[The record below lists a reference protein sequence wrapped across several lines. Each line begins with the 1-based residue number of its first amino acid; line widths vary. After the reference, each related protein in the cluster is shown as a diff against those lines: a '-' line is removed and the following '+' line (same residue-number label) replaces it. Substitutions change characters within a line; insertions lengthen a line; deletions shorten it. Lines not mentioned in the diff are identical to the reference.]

1 MLLSLRSPSM
11 GLAWF
16 VLVVSVWI
24 GSPVAAQTAEVSLEE
39 PLGPMPL
46 VPQDPPAEPQWTP
59 EQIEA
64 WIVRLGDDD
73 YMLREQATQ
82 TLVQAGL
89 PVLNPLRARL
99 DDPDAERRRR
109 VRRILA
115 TVLEQKH
122 AVDLERFAEGIGPG
136 DSLPGWTWFKRVV
149 GDDPKAR
156 ELFVAMQ
163 REEAG
168 LLAAS
173 GAGSDEADKA
183 LQFRYWQIIQSMRSV
198 PGRTREEPSPATLAA
213 LTLVLTEPD
222 LVLSE
227 GMANSNYWASLWQ
240 RSSATNL
247 LNDGE
252 FREPVRKLLNVW
264 LLQPGDLGQQ
274 TIKLRLALT
283 HALEGGLV
291 VADQLIRDKDSAA
304 ATKIYAAE
312 VIARL
317 GGRAHA
323 ARLAELLDDETVL
336 ATQRMSNID
345 YEIQVRDAALAWLV
359 YATEQDMNDYGLDRA
374 KSWFER
380 LEKYP
385 QQAFYYRSF
394 GYHDDEAR
402 NKAFARWKEYVAEEP
417 LPDAAELPNFGHV
430 PLPKRQAGGNMTP
443 NNELVAKIQAAQIG
457 NGRVMIVGQ
466 MQAEED
472 KSEEEDDVG
481 VLQVDR
487 LQTRRLSQAIDWLD
501 EGLNGDA
508 VRLLVMILTDDA
520 DAALRDDLTLPLY
533 RRLRTEA
540 ARVLST
546 LPEAARDAYELQ
558 YGQEA
563 ARALRLA
570 IQTGQAEALDEVA
583 RRYPGLPAGV
593 EAAYRAAVMIH
604 DRGDDWRAV
613 QMFQRLQ
620 QSGPLAKAFEPALSL
635 QLAHSLWRLGKADD
649 AAATLRLA
657 KIQAGGKPIRL
668 GRERRAWFAA
678 DESPLEWLA
687 DWAGPSELETIARWP
702 MYRGDATRNGREPV
716 EVPYLKPLASQR
728 LNDRAILRKAI
739 KFAASTFED
748 ERRTVLPTASPVIL
762 KDRMV
767 IRTPLG
773 IEAYSWPEGRL
784 LWQSEEESD
793 LAALLR
799 LTDKQLAEVDT
810 EMLEA
815 SLRARLWVDV
825 LASRV
830 ASDGQ
835 RIYAIE
841 GQPFAVGPSYQRT
854 GLTEDGRRTLA
865 AGPTEAT
872 NRLAA
877 YHAETGKLLWET
889 ALAGNAYFLSVP
901 LPLAG
906 ELAAVVRN
914 GSDNLLL
921 EIDSETGA
929 IQSETPLSS
938 RPRMPLSARQRAQM
952 AARSHMAMPAQMN
965 WAASPSFASGVLV
978 CPTAFNRFVAIDAAD
993 QSILWLYQHETPADV
1008 QEMSQGS
1015 FDGWIESTVVLSN
1028 GRALLCPLGS
1038 EFLLCLDQRTGRLL
1052 WRAPR
1057 QDGIAVAGV
1066 SNDGCVLVVGRHRVR
1081 GLNLADGSPT
1091 WTPWTYPPG
1100 ARPSGHGCLS
1110 NESFLL
1116 PMTNGEIAVIDMA
1129 SGEAVAR
1136 TRSLNDTPLGNLVG
1150 LDNRI
1155 VSQSPTELAVFASLE
1170 ERQEQLLA
1178 SPKPDDPRWQVHRAE
1193 VALYRGEYDVALPT
1207 LIEAAG
1213 KSADDRTLDLL
1224 AAAASEALLQDLPRY
1239 LETVRKDVLPRLEG
1253 HERQQDVTS
1262 ALLVAA
1268 RRSERFD
1275 EAVMALASL
1284 MAGKSKPDTLVE
1296 ASEGRLVKP
1305 NRMWQA
1311 ELEDLRASASDE
1323 RRTWLDDLV
1332 ASWLD
1337 KTRSN
1342 DELAAALSTSG
1353 SHPKALQ
1360 ARLDW
1365 ASRLLADKKWLQAEL
1380 ALHQVLSQ
1388 ADDPLRAEALV
1399 LLAETRRQA
1408 GQPAAAALAYRA
1420 LLAEEPDVRLRDGRA
1435 ARDVVNTLPAA
1446 GPVREIL
1453 EGAGDWS
1460 EEPVWTKVDT
1470 HANAFEQLYPL
1481 TLSNTADRWTPA
1493 TSIRTDIRFQSI
1505 FFEGGNLREPRKVA
1519 LPSDGST
1526 RYFSSIGYS
1535 SRVARCGHLTV
1546 LWLGF
1551 QVVAFDA
1558 LADEPKLLWSASTT
1572 RPNPFQ
1578 PQANGHVNNLL
1589 RQRLRP
1595 GQNPASLPN
1604 PVVATG
1610 DYVCFQQGDRLMA
1623 VDPMSG
1629 KTLWTRDGLA
1639 ESCDILGD
1647 ERALIVTPPSAGEAI
1662 VIDPLDG
1669 RRIDE
1674 RAVSNL
1680 GDRVSIQGTS
1690 IVEWT
1695 RNENGRRLR
1704 CLDLA
1709 TGTTEWEIAH
1719 PEATEMSV
1727 ADGGEAAILL
1737 PDGKLTFLN
1746 LETGEPLAQTELPE
1760 IAERQDIVLLSDRD
1774 RWILIVNQ
1782 RDEDESI
1789 RVTTTST
1796 PWNIR
1801 VSGQMFGIARATGA
1815 IEWQF
1820 EARHQSLDISQRRDV
1835 PILVLAAR
1843 MYEQTQRDNGSTT
1856 LRLLGTRYQCVDTR
1870 RGVAVFDE
1878 TFSEHNEMFTLSG
1891 SPEEGRIEIANRS
1904 KTIHLK
1910 LSADSPGEG
1919 WVRPDEPA
1927 PETPDEPMSE
1937 TASDDD

>member
-1 MLLSLRSPSM
+1 M

-16 VLVVSVWI
+16 VLVVSMWI
-24 GSPVAAQTAEVSLEE
+24 GSPIAAQTAEVSLEE

-73 YMLREQATQ
+73 YAQREQATR
-82 TLVQAGL
+82 TLVAAGL
-89 PVLNPLRARL
+89 TVLDPLRARL

-122 AVDLERFAEGIGPG
+122 AADLERFAEGKGPG
-136 DSLPGWTWFKRVV
+136 DSLPGWAWFKRVV

-173 GAGSDEADKA
+173 GAGSEEADKA

-198 PGRTREEPSPATLAA
+198 PGRVREEPSPATLAA

-240 RSSATNL
+240 RTSATNL

-252 FREPVRKLLNVW
+252 YREPVRKLLNVW

-283 HALEGGLV
+283 HGLEGGLV

-312 VIARL
+312 VLARL

-323 ARLAELLDDETVL
+323 ARLKPLLDDETVL

-359 YATEQDMNDYGLDRA
+359 YATEQEMNDYGLDRA

-394 GYHDDEAR
+394 GYHNDEAR
-402 NKAFARWKEYVAEEP
+402 QKAFERWSTYVAEEP

-430 PLPKRQAGGNMTP
+430 PLPKRQAGGDMGRK
-443 NNELVAKIQAAQIG
+443 NEEMAKIQAQQLG
-457 NGRVMIVGQ
+457 NGRVMILGRV
-466 MQAEED
+466 QAEEQKTED
-472 KSEEEDDVG
+472 EEDG

-487 LQTRRLSQAIDWLD
+487 LQTRRLSQAIDWLE

-520 DAALRDDLTLPLY
+520 EAALRDDLSIPLY

-563 ARALRLA
+563 ARELRLA
-570 IQTGQAEALDEVA
+570 IRSGQPEALDAVA

-593 EAAYRAAVMIH
+593 EAAYRAAVMTH

-620 QSGPLAKAFEPALSL
+620 QSGPLARAFEPALSL

-657 KIQAGGKPIRL
+657 KIQAGGQPIRL
-668 GRERRAWFAA
+668 GRERRTWFAA
-678 DESPLEWLA
+678 DESPLDWLA
-687 DWAGPSELETIARWP
+687 DWAGPSEPETLARWP

-716 EVPYLKPLASQR
+716 EVPYLKPLASQP
-728 LNDRAILRKAI
+728 LNDRAVLRKAI

-825 LASRV
+825 LGSRV
-830 ASDGQ
+830 TSDGE

-877 YHAETGKLLWET
+877 YDAETGKLLWET
-889 ALAGNAYFLSVP
+889 GLVGDAYFLSVP

-906 ELAAVVRN
+906 ELAAVVRKGN
-914 GSDNLLL
+914 DNLLL
-921 EIDSETGA
+921 AIQAETGA

-938 RPRMPLSARQRAQM
+938 RPTMPLSPQQRMQI
-952 AARSHMAMPAQMN
+952 AARSQYASPVQMN
-965 WAASPSFASGVLV
+965 WAASPSFASGVLI
-978 CPTAFNRFVAIDAAD
+978 CPTAFNRFVAIDASD
-993 QSILWLYQHETPADV
+993 LSILWLYQHETPADV
-1008 QEMSQGS
+1008 EAMSQGS
-1015 FDGWIESTVVLSN
+1015 FDGWIESSVVLSD

-1038 EFLLCLDQRTGRLL
+1038 EYLLCLDQRTGRLL

-1066 SNDGCVLVVGRHRVR
+1066 SSDGCVLVVGRHRIR
-1081 GLNLADGSPT
+1081 GLNLADGSPK

-1100 ARPSGHGCLS
+1100 ARPSGQGCLS

-1116 PMTNGEIAVIDMA
+1116 PLSSGEIAVIDLA

-1136 TRSLNDTPLGNLVG
+1136 TRSMNDAPLGNLVG
-1150 LDNRI
+1150 LGNRI
-1155 VSQSPTELAVFASLE
+1155 VSQSPTELAVFASLG

-1178 SPKPDDPRWQVHRAE
+1178 NAKPDDPRWQVHRAE
-1193 VALYRGEYDVALPT
+1193 VALYRGEYGIALPA
-1207 LIEAAG
+1207 LIAAAG

-1224 AAAASEALLQDLPRY
+1224 AAAASEALLHDLPRY
-1239 LETVRKDVLPRLEG
+1239 LEVVRKDVLPRLEG
-1253 HERQQDVTS
+1253 DQRQQNVTS

-1268 RRSERFD
+1268 RRAERFD
-1275 EAVMALASL
+1275 EAVLALASL
-1284 MAGKSKPDTLVE
+1284 MAAKPDADKLVE
-1296 ASEGRLVKP
+1296 ASEGRLVQP

-1323 RRTWLDDLV
+1323 RRAWLDDRIS
-1332 ASWLD
+1332 SWLD
-1337 KTRSN
+1337 KTRSD

-1365 ASRLLADKKWLQAEL
+1365 ASRLLADKKWLPAEL

-1388 ADDPLRAEALV
+1388 ADDSLRAEALV

-1408 GQPAAAALAYRA
+1408 GQPLAAALAYRA
-1420 LLAEEPDVRLRDGRA
+1420 LLAEDADVRLRDGRA
-1435 ARDVVNTLPAA
+1435 AREIVAKLPAA
-1446 GPVREIL
+1446 GPVRAIL
-1453 EGAGDWS
+1453 EGAGEWG
-1460 EEPVWTKVDT
+1460 EEPIWSKVDT
-1470 HANAFEQLYPL
+1470 HTNAFEQLYPL
-1481 TLSNTADRWTPA
+1481 TLSSSADRWTPA

-1505 FFEGGNLREPRKVA
+1505 YFEGGNLREPRKVA

-1558 LADEPKLLWSASTT
+1558 LADEPKLLWSMPTT
-1572 RPNPFQ
+1572 RPNPFE
-1578 PQANGHVNNLL
+1578 PQANVHVNNLL
-1589 RQRLRP
+1589 RQRLRA
-1595 GQNPASLPN
+1595 GQNPATLPN

-1610 DYVCFQQGDRLMA
+1610 DYVCFQQGDRLVA
-1623 VDPMSG
+1623 VDPLSG

-1639 ESCDILGD
+1639 ESSDILGD
-1647 ERALIVTPPSAGEAI
+1647 ERALIVTPPAAGEAI
-1662 VIDPLDG
+1662 VLDPLDG

-1674 RAVSNL
+1674 RAVANL
-1680 GDRVSIQGTS
+1680 GDRVAIQGTS

-1704 CLDLA
+1704 RTDLA
-1709 TGTTEWEIAH
+1709 TGRTEWELAY
-1719 PEATEMSV
+1719 PESTEMSV
-1727 ADGGEAAILL
+1727 ADSGEAAILL
-1737 PDGKLTFLN
+1737 PDGKLTLLDLN
-1746 LETGEPLAQTELPE
+1746 SGEPLAQTDLPE
-1760 IAERQDIVLLSDRD
+1760 VADRQDIVLLADRD
-1774 RWILIVNQ
+1774 RWILVVNQ
-1782 RDEDESI
+1782 RDEDDTV

-1815 IEWQF
+1815 IEWQL
-1820 EARHQSLDISQRRDV
+1820 EARHQSLDLSQRRDV

-1910 LSADSPGEG
+1910 LSADSPGDG

-1927 PETPDEPMSE
+1927 AETPNEPMSE